1 MELVYAGRTSPGPV
15 RANNEDCLDF
25 WQPDLPEG
33 WRTRGAVAIL
43 ADGVGGHGDGEIA
56 SRLACDRARQAFVE
70 AKPGTTPSQ
79 LLWQMFNAANLAVY
93 DAGMHKRAEGRM
105 LTTLTISV
113 FRNNEITIGHVGD
126 CRVYLIQQGRIRRVT
141 SDHSYAGVQLKLG
154 IVTVEEA
161 ASSQL
166 RSVLTRTIGQDPMI
180 RLDYHTA
187 VVNRGDKLV
196 QCTDG
201 LWCFVTEG
209 EIYEIVSKN
218 PPEEACARLI
228 ELAEKRG
235 GDDNLTA
242 QVVQIESVERL
253 SYYRGLPMYQKVD
266 GNPMGTEPELG
277 QLLDSRYQ
285 ITDLI
290 SRSGMA
296 SIYKATDIKDN
307 RIVAL
312 KVPLMQYE
320 SDPGFYS
327 RFKREQEI
335 GVTLNH
341 PYILRV
347 EADDGTRSRPYLVM
361 EYLEGQTLGHLMR
374 SVRPLP
380 VNDALKIAS
389 RISEA
394 LQYMHDHDVVHR
406 DLKPENIM
414 ICNDGSIRIMDFG
427 IAKYEGQRRLTF
439 GGFTPTMGTP
449 DYMAPEQ
456 VRGKRGDRRTDI
468 YSLGAILYEMVTGS
482 VPFEGATPFV
492 IMNARLSGDP
502 VAPRQKNP
510 EISPQVEEI
519 ILHAMARNPQD
530 RYQTALEMK
539 HDLDHS
545 DQVHVT
551 GRAERLEAPAAWK
564 GRWRGMRLV
573 VLAVLV
579 PVLALLIVWA
589 SRHVHVTISPK

>member
-15 RANNEDCLDF
+15 RANNEDCLDY

-43 ADGVGGHGDGEIA
+43 ADGVGGHGNGEIA

-70 AKPGTTPSQ
+70 AKPGTTPNQ

-93 DAGMHKRAEGRM
+93 DAGMHNRAEGRM

-113 FRNNEITIGHVGD
+113 FRNNEVMIGHVGD
-126 CRVYLIQQGRIRRVT
+126 CRVYLIQQGRIRRIT

-166 RSVLTRTIGQDPMI
+166 RSVLTRTIGQDPVI

-201 LWCFVTEG
+201 LWCFLTEQ
-209 EIYEIVSKN
+209 EIYDIVCKN
-218 PPEEACARLI
+218 PPEEACARMI

-242 QVVQIESVERL
+242 QVIQIESVERL
-253 SYYRGLPMYQKVD
+253 SYYRGLPIYQKVD
-266 GNPMGTEPELG
+266 GNQMGTEPEVG
-277 QLLDSRYQ
+277 QLLDGRFQ

-296 SIYKATDIKDN
+296 SIYKAIDVKDN
-307 RIVAL
+307 RTVAL
-312 KVPLMQYE
+312 KVPFMQYE

-335 GVTLNH
+335 GVALNH

-347 EADDGTRSRPYLVM
+347 EPDEGNRSRPYLVM
-361 EYLEGQTLGHLMR
+361 ELLEGQTLGHLMR

-389 RISEA
+389 RICEA
-394 LQYMHDHDVVHR
+394 LHYMHEHDVVHR

-492 IMNARLSGDP
+492 IMNARLTGDP

-510 EISPQVEEI
+510 QITPQVEEI
-519 ILHAMARNPQD
+519 ILRAMARNPQE

-539 HDLDHS
+539 HDLDHP

-551 GRAERLEAPAAWK
+551 GRAERLETPAAWK

-573 VLAVLV
+573 VLGVLI
-579 PVLALLIVWA
+579 PVLAVLIVWA
-589 SRHVHVTISPK
+589 SRYVHVTVGPK